1 MDSSVLLIKGAVVE
15 VSSRLVVSE
24 ELELYRLSIPNQW
37 LRGSLGRVRK
47 ELVTAGMRRR
57 MAATT
62 HFVGVPGNP
71 QGCILKQGRHSL
83 KSRSSNPFPGISGD

>member
-37 LRGSLGRVRK
+37 LRGSLGRAKK
-47 ELVTAGMRRR
+47 ELVTEGM
-57 MAATT
+57 
-62 HFVGVPGNP
+62 
-71 QGCILKQGRHSL
+71 
-83 KSRSSNPFPGISGD
+83 